1 MSQLQIHEAP
11 ALLLSMYCPVRVIHS
26 VHRPLIILCNV
37 SIEKWHAPDR
47 QCGEI
52 CITFISSP
60 EIQRLKMET
69 TAGTG
74 AREREKYRA
83 KEISEKC
90 DDYELKGRKRTG
102 ARV

>member
-1 MSQLQIHEAP
+1 M
-11 ALLLSMYCPVRVIHS
+11 
-26 VHRPLIILCNV
+26 HRPLIILCNV